1 MRYVIVEGRPWCK
14 NLTKNLKTKLNHEF
28 FVIRDKKDLNIKY
41 INEINPRFI
50 FFAHWSNIIPKSIH
64 EDFECVIFHMTDL
77 PYGRGGSPLQNLI
90 VRGHKKTMLSA
101 IKCSTIID
109 AGPIYLK
116 KPLSL
121 NGAAKEIYARASNLT
136 EQMIDYIIINEPNP
150 KPQIGEVVSFKRR
163 KKEDGNINQCK
174 NLDEFYNYIRMLD
187 AEGYPRSFLN
197 FGNFLIKFADA
208 DLNSDILTATVEIS
222 QKK

>member
-1 MRYVIVEGRPWCK
+1 
-14 NLTKNLKTKLNHEF
+14 
-28 FVIRDKKDLNIKY
+28 
-41 INEINPRFI
+41 
-50 FFAHWSNIIPKSIH
+50 
-64 EDFECVIFHMTDL
+64 MTDL

-90 VRGHKKTMLSA
+90 VRGHKKLAIIT

-109 AGPIYLK
+109 TGPIYLK

-121 NGAAKEIYARASNLT
+121 NEATKEIYARASNLT

-150 KPQIGEVVSFKRR
+150 KPQIGGCKSFKRR

-197 FGNFLIKFADA
+197 FGNFLIKFTDA